1 MGVPTRW
8 RGHSPA
14 VLTAAFDVDIP
25 QGVGG
30 YAGGAVLASL
40 AAAFCAVGSVMQH
53 EAVSEAD
60 PGAGRGL
67 RGWVT
72 RPSWLVGQAAIVVGT
87 ILQVV
92 ALGLAPVAIVQPILA
107 GGLVVALGI
116 RAVRDRRLPSG
127 AEVLGA
133 ACTAVG
139 LAVFLIAARPAA
151 GAAAVLP
158 GTIPVLVTVAVLLAL
173 VVVVTRTGRTVAGA
187 VTCGVTA
194 GIALGVAAVLT
205 AAALKVFSAR
215 GILAILASA
224 SLWGAL
230 VTAVAAQYVSQQ
242 AFSRGALSL
251 SLPALT
257 VVDPVAAVPAARV
270 LLGERLE
277 PGHAAVWLPAAVLAA
292 LGVALLARTPTPSP
306 PGARGGGPVTGIAR
320 E

>member
-1 MGVPTRW
+1 
-8 RGHSPA
+8 
-14 VLTAAFDVDIP
+14 
-25 QGVGG
+25 
-30 YAGGAVLASL
+30 
-40 AAAFCAVGSVMQH
+40 
-53 EAVSEAD
+53 
-60 PGAGRGL
+60 
-67 RGWVT
+67 
-72 RPSWLVGQAAIVVGT
+72 
-87 ILQVV
+87 
-92 ALGLAPVAIVQPILA
+92 
-107 GGLVVALGI
+107 LGI

-151 GAAAVLP
+151 GAAAVVP
-158 GTIPVLVTVAVLLAL
+158 GTIPVLVTVAVLLVL
-173 VVVVTRTGRTVAGA
+173 VGVVSRMGRTVAGA
-187 VTCGVTA
+187 VSCGVTA

-205 AAALKVFSAR
+205 AAALKVVSTR
-215 GILAILASA
+215 GIVPTLASA

-242 AFSRGALSL
+242 AFARGVLSL

-292 LGVALLARTPTPSP
+292 VGVALLARTPAPSVP
-306 PGARGGGPVTGIAR
+306 VARAADPVTDVVPD
-320 E
+320 